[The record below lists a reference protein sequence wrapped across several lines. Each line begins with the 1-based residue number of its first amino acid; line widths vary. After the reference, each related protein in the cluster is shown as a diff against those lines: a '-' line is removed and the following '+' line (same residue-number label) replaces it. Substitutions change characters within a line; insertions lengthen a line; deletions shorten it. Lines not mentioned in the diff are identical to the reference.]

1 HTDKI
6 IFLLLLPLRWSVVVI
21 GETELEPCGC
31 SPHEFRLLGQ
41 VDRYRTCTL
50 RCWNT
55 RRGVQTRPA
64 ASKHVQPVCSQFC
77 SQLCVRPSARRRSSH
92 ELDCSD
98 LACTP
103 QSDLP
108 PLIRLDTFQ
117 GAGHLILCL
126 RSCASWRYPR
136 PLRHTTPPTL

>member
-1 HTDKI
+1 MYLRQARHHTDKI

-64 ASKHVQPVCSQFC
+64 ASSRYVVSFVISYACGRAHGDGRLTNWTAPIWPAR
-77 SQLCVRPSARRRSSH
+77 LRAIYRP
-92 ELDCSD
+92 
-98 LACTP
+98 
-103 QSDLP
+103 
-108 PLIRLDTFQ
+108 
-117 GAGHLILCL
+117 
-126 RSCASWRYPR
+126 
-136 PLRHTTPPTL
+136 